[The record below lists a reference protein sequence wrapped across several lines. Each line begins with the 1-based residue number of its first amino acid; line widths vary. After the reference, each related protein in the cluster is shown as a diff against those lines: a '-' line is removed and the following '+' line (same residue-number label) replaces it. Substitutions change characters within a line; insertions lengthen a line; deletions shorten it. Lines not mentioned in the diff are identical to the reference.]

1 MLTVGILGGM
11 GPLATVDLFAK
22 IVRCTPASFDQD
34 HLKIIVYNNP
44 QIPSRVDALLHG
56 GESPCRELVR
66 AARFLESAGADLVV
80 MPCNTA
86 HYWFDDLRR
95 AVGVRLINMIDNT
108 AAHLAAAGPAGQSVL
123 FATAATVAAGLYQ
136 KAFAARS
143 LALSVPGPAEQAV
156 VSLAI
161 DAVKAGKIENNPY
174 LGALDGVIAS
184 CRQAGAGSF
193 IAGCTEIPLLFPL
206 LQKGFRQI
214 DPTLL
219 LAREV
224 IRQATAASGLP

>member
-22 IVRCTPASFDQD
+22 IVRCTPADFDQD

-44 QIPSRVDALLHG
+44 RIPSRVDAILRG
-56 GESPCRELVR
+56 GASPRQELVR
-66 AARFLESAGADLVV
+66 SAIFLESSGADIIV

-86 HYWFDDLRR
+86 HYWYDDIRR
-95 AVGVRLINMIDNT
+95 AISAGFINMIDN
-108 AAHLAAAGPAGQSVL
+108 AADHAAAADPAEKFVL

-136 KAFAARS
+136 KAFAARNLS
-143 LALSVPGPAEQAV
+143 LSVPGPDEQAV
-156 VSLAI
+156 VSRAI
-161 DAVKAGKIENNPY
+161 DAVKAGKLEDNPY
-174 LGALDGVIAS
+174 LGALDAIIVA
-184 CRQAGAGSF
+184 CRRTGANAF
-193 IAGCTEIPLLFPL
+193 VAGCTEIPLLFPL
-206 LQKGFRQI
+206 LEQGFKQL

-224 IRQATAASGLP
+224 VRRAKATGGMP